1 MRNSVNIKQISDLEI
16 DYLGFIFYPKSKR
29 NAENLLDKAVFDA
42 IPKRI
47 NKVGVFVN
55 AEKTYIE
62 QMAKKFPFDTLQLHG
77 EESVEYCTYFKPNF
91 EIIKVFSVD
100 NNFDFSSLEAYQT
113 VADYFLF
120 DTKTEQ
126 KGGSGKKFDWNVLTN
141 AKIGKPF
148 FLSGG
153 ISLEDVPMIKKIIS
167 ENKYLYALDVNS
179 KFEIE
184 PGLKNSSQ
192 IEQLIRE
199 LNRK

>member
-1 MRNSVNIKQISDLEI
+1 MRDSENINAISAFDV

-29 NAENLLDKAVFDA
+29 NAENLLDKTVFDT

-47 NKVGVFVN
+47 KKVGVFVN
-55 AEKTYIE
+55 ADKTYIE
-62 QMAKKFPFDTLQLHG
+62 QMAEKFPFDALQLHG
-77 EESVEYCTYFKPNF
+77 DESVAYCTYFKPKF

-100 NNFDFSSLEAYQT
+100 NHFEFSNLEEYQS

-120 DTKTEQ
+120 DTKTEL
-126 KGGSGKKFDWNVLTN
+126 KGGSGQKFDWNILANV
-141 AKIGKPF
+141 KIGKPF

-153 ISLEDVPMIKKIIS
+153 ISLEDVPKIKKIIS
-167 ENKYLYALDVNS
+167 ENPYLFALDVNS

-192 IEQLIRE
+192 IEKLIKE
-199 LNRK
+199 LNTK

>member
-1 MRNSVNIKQISDLEI
+1 MRNSENIKQISDLEI

-29 NAENLLDKAVFDA
+29 NAENLLDKAVFDS

-62 QMAKKFPFDTLQLHG
+62 QMAKKFQFDALQLHG

-120 DTKTEQ
+120 DTKTEL
-126 KGGSGKKFDWNVLTN
+126 KGGSGQKFDWNVLTN

-153 ISLEDVPMIKKIIS
+153 ISLEDVPLIKKIIS
-167 ENKYLYALDVNS
+167 ENPYLFALDVNS